1 MIYTNQQFVRW
12 DDIDAFGHV
21 NNAKYL
27 TYIQEARFQWAY
39 YQYASKGEAATLVEM
54 VVARNEI
61 DYLVPIYEG
70 GRFYDINLWVESIGT
85 SSCVLGYE
93 IVGADGVI
101 HAKMKSVQVVVS
113 METKKSRP
121 ISDKEREFLNQFLK
135 D

>member
-1 MIYTNQQFVRW
+1 MIFTNQQFVRW

-39 YQYASKGEAATLVEM
+39 YQYAAKGEVATLVEM

-70 GRFYDINLWVESIGT
+70 GRFYDVNLWVESIGN

-93 IVGADGVI
+93 IVGADGVV
-101 HAKMKSVQVVVS
+101 HAKMKSVQVVIS

-121 ISDKEREFLNQFLK
+121 ISEKEREFLNNYLK
-135 D
+135 A

>member
-27 TYIQEARFQWAY
+27 TYIQEARFQWSW
-39 YQYASKGEAATLVEM
+39 YQYAAKNEKPTLVEM
-54 VVARNEI
+54 VVAKAEV

-70 GRFYDINLWVESIGT
+70 GRFYDITLWVEQIGN
-85 SSCVLGYE
+85 SSFTLGYE
-93 IVGADGVI
+93 VIGDNGVV
-101 HAKMKSVQVVVS
+101 HAKVKTVQVAVS

-121 ISDKEREFLNQFLK
+121 LTDPEREFLKQHLK
-135 D
+135 A

>member
-39 YQYASKGEAATLVEM
+39 YQYIARGETATLIEM

-93 IVGADGVI
+93 IVGADGVV
-101 HAKMKSVQVVVS
+101 HAKMKSVQVVIS

-121 ISDKEREFLNQFLK
+121 ISEKEREFLNNYLK
-135 D
+135 A

>member
-27 TYIQEARFQWAY
+27 TYIQEARFQWSW
-39 YQYASKGEAATLVEM
+39 YQYAAKNEKPTLVEM
-54 VVARNEI
+54 VVAKAEV

-70 GRFYDINLWVESIGT
+70 GRFYDVTLWVEQVGN
-85 SSCVLGYE
+85 SSFTLGYE
-93 IVGADGVI
+93 VIGENGVV
-101 HAKMKSVQVVVS
+101 HAKVKTVQVAVS

-121 ISDKEREFLNQFLK
+121 LTAPEREFLKQYLK
-135 D
+135 A